1 MRRRRGFTI
10 IEILIVIMIIAI
22 IFTAMGINISSLQ
35 REANISRVKADLK
48 TLQLAVESYYKNYMY
63 VFPPEG
69 EYQTI
74 LIEATPR
81 ILEGNQIDPFGE
93 TTSTLYRYK
102 LSPNGSYYVIY
113 SLGMGR
119 SGKAAV
125 SDDGVLSESGGPI
138 LISNGVLDK

>member
-35 REANISRVKADLK
+35 REANMSRIRADLK

-63 VFPPEG
+63 VFPPVND
-69 EYQTI
+69 YQTI
-74 LIEATPR
+74 LIDATPR

-93 TTSTLYRYK
+93 TTSTLYAYN
-102 LSPNGSYYVIY
+102 LSPNGSYFVIY
-113 SLGMGR
+113 SPGAGG
-119 SGKAAV
+119 SGKASV
-125 SDDGVLSESGGPI
+125 SDDGIVSVSGRPI
-138 LISNGVLDK
+138 WVSNGHQ